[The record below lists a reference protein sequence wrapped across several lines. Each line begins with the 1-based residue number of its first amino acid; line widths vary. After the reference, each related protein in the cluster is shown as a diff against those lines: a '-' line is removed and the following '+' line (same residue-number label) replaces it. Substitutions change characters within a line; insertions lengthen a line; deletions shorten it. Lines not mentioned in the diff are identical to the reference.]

1 MKKRAFDDQGVPTDA
16 EIARACSET
25 RPIYKLI
32 AWNNGSIIDERDG
45 LSWASVCGSLGNLDM
60 TYAIVKRE
68 SDGVCV
74 MRYDADG
81 WKR

>member
-1 MKKRAFDDQGVPTDA
+1 MT
-16 EIARACSET
+16 
-25 RPIYKLI
+25 YKLV
-32 AWNNGSIIDERDG
+32 AFNNGNIIEERSG
-45 LSWASVCGSLGNLDM
+45 LSWPSVCGSLGNLDM
-60 TYAIVKRE
+60 TYAIVKRD

>member
-1 MKKRAFDDQGVPTDA
+1 MT
-16 EIARACSET
+16 
-25 RPIYKLI
+25 YKLI
-32 AWNNGSIIDERDG
+32 AFNNGNIIEERSG

-60 TYAIVKRE
+60 TYAIVKRD